1 MKRMYRAA
9 LGAASMIAMTIAISA
24 QAQTASVPQSPS
36 TPPTAAAQTS
46 ARADDFEDIVV
57 TAQRREERLVDVPAS
72 IVAISGEQ
80 LARAG
85 VNGIDDLTRQ
95 APGVIINKTGAYLQP
110 TVRGIG
116 ASVQGGGAESNV
128 AIYVDG
134 VYVASQTGAMFD
146 LANLESVQIL
156 KGPQGTLFG
165 RNATGGAILITT
177 RDPKYDFSGQLN
189 ASYGR
194 FNEYK
199 LSSYLTTGLTDTLA
213 VDLSAYYRS
222 SDGFVRDLR
231 TNDLRGKQ
239 SSFDLRSKLLFEP
252 TDDIKF
258 VLSGSHNET
267 NDPSGLNY
275 TTLNGN
281 SVGRN
286 LPNALPISTD
296 RRHISQ
302 ELPTKI
308 DTKTD
313 SVALNGSIKFDF
325 ATLNLISGYRNEKD
339 KIDTDLDSSYA
350 PASFANYDQFN
361 KSFSQEANFTSAP
374 GSDFSWVAG
383 VFYYWNAAGSKSWNL
398 NGRPFYK
405 ARITSNSISGFAD
418 GTYDLGKISV
428 IAGIRYSS
436 EKRGFKRGL
445 PGAAYTVDT
454 SATFNSWTPRFG
466 LRYDVGARSNI
477 YATFSKGFKS
487 GLYNISSP
495 STVPVRPEKIDA
507 YEVGFKTAGPVL
519 DFNAAAYLYKYSD
532 IQVTAYDYTSGVS
545 RLFNAA
551 KAKVYGFEL
560 DAAWRPVANFDARA
574 AVAYTHAEFTSF
586 PGAPSF
592 TPSATFTNGTPCP
605 NRNCGNVQSLV
616 DASGNQMLRAPEL
629 TLSAAANY
637 RIPLDNGGEVAF
649 GIRPYWSSKIN
660 YSFQERIR
668 QPSYFTLD
676 ADVSWSINE
685 ALRLTLWGRNLT
697 DAKYATSRS
706 ESSARDAI
714 AWAQPISYGVAGS
727 YKF

>member
-1 MKRMYRAA
+1 MKCTCRAA
-9 LGAASMIAMTIAISA
+9 FGAASVLAMAAAMSA
-24 QAQTASVPQSPS
+24 QAQTIS
-36 TPPTAAAQTS
+36 TPSTAAADQAT
-46 ARADDFEDIVV
+46 AQDGYTDIVV
-57 TAQRREERLVDVPAS
+57 TAQRRSERLVDVPAS
-72 IVAISGEQ
+72 IVAISGDQ
-80 LARAG
+80 LAKAG
-85 VNGIDDLTRQ
+85 VNGMEDLTRQ

-128 AIYVDG
+128 AIYIDG

-177 RDPKYDFSGQLN
+177 RDPSHEFSGQFN

-199 LSSYLTTGLTDTLA
+199 LSGYVTAGLSDTLA
-213 VDLSAYYRS
+213 ADISGYYRS

-231 TNDLRGKQ
+231 TNRQRGQQ
-239 SSFDLRSKLLFEP
+239 SSLDLRSKLLFEP
-252 TDDIKF
+252 TDSVRL
-258 VLSGSHNET
+258 VLSASHNET
-267 NDPSGLNY
+267 NDPAGLNY

-281 SVGRN
+281 TVGRN
-286 LPNALPISTD
+286 FPDSLPVAED
-296 RRHISQ
+296 RRHVSQ

-308 DTKTD
+308 DTKTN
-313 SVALNGSIKFDF
+313 SVALNGSVKFDF

-339 KIDTDLDSSYA
+339 YIETDLDSSYA
-350 PASFANYDQFN
+350 PASFATYDQFN
-361 KSFSQEANFTSAP
+361 ESFSQEVNFTSAP

-383 VFYYWNAAGSKSWNL
+383 IFYYWNAAGSKNWKL
-398 NGRPFYK
+398 NGAPFYK

-418 GTYDLGKISV
+418 GTYDLGTISL

-436 EKRGFKRGL
+436 EKRAFKRGL
-445 PGAAYTVDT
+445 PGGAYTVDT

-466 LRYDVGARSNI
+466 LRYDVGDRANI

-495 STVPVRPEKIDA
+495 STIPVLPEKIDA
-507 YEVGFKTAGPVL
+507 YEVGFKSAGRVL
-519 DFNAAAYLYKYSD
+519 DFNAAAYLYKYND

-551 KAKVYGFEL
+551 KAEVYGFEL
-560 DAAWRPVANFDARA
+560 DAAWRPSSNFDARA
-574 AVAYTHAEFTSF
+574 AVSYTHAEFTKF
-586 PGAPSF
+586 PGAPVF
-592 TPSATFTNGTPCP
+592 TPRSTFTNGAACP
-605 NRNCGNVQSLV
+605 ALNCGNVQSLI

-649 GIRPYWSSKIN
+649 GVRPYWSSKIN
-660 YSFQERIR
+660 YSFQERIS

-676 ADVSWSINE
+676 ADISWSITD
-685 ALRLTLWGRNLT
+685 LIRLTLWGRNLT
-697 DAKYATSRS
+697 DAKYANSRS

-714 AWAQPISYGVAGS
+714 AWAQPISYGIAGS

>member
-1 MKRMYRAA
+1 MMKCVCRAA
-9 LGAASMIAMTIAISA
+9 FGAASMIAMTAAMSA
-24 QAQTASVPQSPS
+24 QAQTSA
-36 TPPTAAAQTS
+36 TS
-46 ARADDFEDIVV
+46 QADVRSDGYTDIIV

-80 LARAG
+80 LTRAG
-85 VNGIDDLTRQ
+85 INGMDDLTRQ

-177 RDPKYDFSGQLN
+177 RDPSHDLSGQIN

-199 LSSYLTTGLTDTLA
+199 LSAYVTTGLTDTLA
-213 VDLSAYYRS
+213 ADLSTYYRS

-231 TNDLRGKQ
+231 TNALRGEQ
-239 SSFDLRSKLLFEP
+239 SSLDLRSKLLFEP
-252 TDDIKF
+252 SDDVKF
-258 VLSGSHNET
+258 VLLGSHNET
-267 NDPSGLNY
+267 NDPAGLNY
-275 TTLNGN
+275 TSLNGN
-281 SVGRN
+281 TVGRN
-286 LPNALPISTD
+286 FPNSLPVATD
-296 RRHISQ
+296 RRHVSQ
-302 ELPTKI
+302 ELPTRI
-308 DTKTD
+308 DTNTE

-325 ATLNLISGYRNEKD
+325 ATLNLISGYRTED
-339 KIDTDLDSSYA
+339 DYIETDLDSSYA
-350 PASFANYDQFN
+350 PASYATYDQFN
-361 KSFSQEANFTSAP
+361 DSFSQEINFTSPP
-374 GSDFSWVAG
+374 GADFSWVIGA
-383 VFYYWNAAGSKSWNL
+383 FYYWNAAGSKSWNL

-405 ARITSNSISGFAD
+405 ARITSDSISGFAD
-418 GTYDLGKISV
+418 GTYDLGRVSV
-428 IAGIRYSS
+428 IAGVRYSS
-436 EKRGFKRGL
+436 EKRRFKRGL

-466 LRYDVGARSNI
+466 LRYDVGDRSNI

-495 STVPVRPEKIDA
+495 STIPVLPEKIDA
-507 YEVGFKTAGPVL
+507 YEVGFKSASRLL
-519 DFNAAAYLYKYSD
+519 DFNAAAYLYKYND

-551 KAKVYGFEL
+551 KAEVYGFEL
-560 DAAWRPVANFDARA
+560 DAAWRPSANFDARA
-574 AVAYTHAEFTSF
+574 AIAYTHAEFTRF
-586 PGAPSF
+586 PGAPAF
-592 TPSATFTNGTPCP
+592 TPSATLLNGAPCP
-605 NRNCGNVQSLV
+605 DRNCGNVQSLV

-637 RIPLDNGGEVAF
+637 RFPLDNGGEVAF
-649 GIRPYWSSKIN
+649 GVRPYWSSKIN

-676 ADVSWSINE
+676 ADISWSLNE
-685 ALRLTLWGRNLT
+685 QVRLTLWGRNLT
-697 DAKYATSRS
+697 DATYANSRS

-714 AWAQPISYGVAGS
+714 AWAQPISYGIAGS

>member
-1 MKRMYRAA
+1 MMKCVYRAA
-9 LGAASMIAMTIAISA
+9 LGAASMFAITAAMSA
-24 QAQTASVPQSPS
+24 QAQQAPAPQ
-36 TPPTAAAQTS
+36 AAAQPDSYT
-46 ARADDFEDIVV
+46 DIVV

-85 VNGIDDLTRQ
+85 VNGMEDLTRQ

-177 RDPKYDFSGQLN
+177 RDPGYDLSGQIN

-199 LSSYLTTGLTDTLA
+199 LSAYLTTGLTDTLA
-213 VDLSAYYRS
+213 VDMSAYYRA

-231 TNDLRGKQ
+231 TDALRGEQ
-239 SSFDLRSKLLFEP
+239 SSLDLRSKLLFEP
-252 TDDIKF
+252 TEDVKF

-275 TTLNGN
+275 TSLNGN
-281 SVGRN
+281 TVGRN
-286 LPNALPISTD
+286 FPNALPVATD
-296 RRHISQ
+296 RRHVSQ
-302 ELPTKI
+302 ELPTRI
-308 DTKTD
+308 DTNTD
-313 SVALNGSIKFDF
+313 AVSLNGSVKFDF
-325 ATLNLISGYRNEKD
+325 ATLNLISGYRTEVD
-339 KIDTDLDSSYA
+339 YIETDLDSSYA
-350 PASFANYDQFN
+350 PASYATYDQFN
-361 KSFSQEANFTSAP
+361 DSFSQEINFTSPA
-374 GSDFSWVAG
+374 GRDFSWVVG
-383 VFYYWNAAGSKSWNL
+383 VFYYWNAAGSKSWDL

-405 ARITSNSISGFAD
+405 ARITSDSISGFAD

-428 IAGIRYSS
+428 IAGLRYSS
-436 EKRGFKRGL
+436 EKRRFKRGL
-445 PGAAYTVDT
+445 PGGAFTVDT

-466 LRYDVGARSNI
+466 LRYDVGDRSNI

-495 STVPVRPEKIDA
+495 SIIPVRPEKIDA
-507 YEVGFKTAGPVL
+507 YEIGFKSASRTL
-519 DFNAAAYLYKYSD
+519 DFNAAAYFYNYKD
-532 IQVTAYDYTSGVS
+532 IQVTAYDYTSGIS

-551 KAKVYGFEL
+551 QAEVYGFEM
-560 DAAWRPVANFDARA
+560 DAAWRPSTNFDARA
-574 AVAYTHAEFTSF
+574 AISYTHAAFTNF
-586 PGAPSF
+586 PGAPAF
-592 TPSATFTNGTPCP
+592 TPSATFSNGTPCP
-605 NRNCGNVQSLV
+605 DRNCGNVQSLV

-649 GIRPYWSSKIN
+649 GVRPYWSSKIN
-660 YSFQERIR
+660 YSFQERIQ

-676 ADVSWSINE
+676 ADISWSLNDQV
-685 ALRLTLWGRNLT
+685 RLTLWGRNLT
-697 DAKYATSRS
+697 NAKFALSRS

-714 AWAQPISYGVAGS
+714 AWAQPASYGIAGS